1 MINDKDSITETPT
14 PVATVTKLR
23 YKPRYICR
31 SRVKQL
37 ALQVAKTQLGP
48 TRSKMFTRI
57 GTSFFEYID
66 GVVANAITSR
76 VKSQPSKGK
85 TLT

>member
-1 MINDKDSITETPT
+1 MTETATPT
-14 PVATVTKLR
+14 PKVR
-23 YKPRYICR
+23 YKPRYLCR
-31 SRVKQL
+31 SKVKQM
-37 ALQVAKTQLGP
+37 ALQIAKTQLGP
-48 TRSKMFTRI
+48 TRSKMFTRV

-66 GVVANAITSR
+66 GVVANAIVNR